1 MRKLGKNESINYGI
15 RSLIIS
21 WSWVLWYLISWF
33 SKIFH
38 IYIYIITLRKYL
50 IFNNSLLFFKLM
62 LWDLQN
68 TNLLHSLIILYQFH
82 FFELFWLFII
92 EKVIFKRKYENDYM
106 QNTLKWNEYFTI
118 VEISSI
124 FFFSPKKWELV
135 SKLIDN
141 TRNSVFHPKALKKLE
156 IEVLTRCFF
165 ASIFFYN
172 IFLCKKLNTFFWEYW
187 KIIER
192 A

>member
-1 MRKLGKNESINYGI
+1 MRLTKYQFVTFIDYIISISFFCI
-15 RSLIIS
+15 ILIIYYRKS
-21 WSWVLWYLISWF
+21 YIQK
-33 SKIFH
+33 KIWEWLYAK
-38 IYIYIITLRKYL
+38 YIKMKW
-50 IFNNSLLFFKLM
+50 IFYDCWN
-62 LWDLQN
+62 
-68 TNLLHSLIILYQFH
+68 
-82 FFELFWLFII
+82 FI
-92 EKVIFKRKYENDYM
+92 K
-106 QNTLKWNEYFTI
+106 
-118 VEISSI
+118 
-124 FFFSPKKWELV
+124 FFFFFPPKKWELV